1 MKKRRA
7 PGPII
12 CTKDIKESR
21 SSTWCETFTH
31 FSLHVTFYLL
41 LICFCWL
48 LVVSAGYW
56 LFLLVIGCY
65 WLFSAQSLVLFCSL
79 FAAFYSLR
87 VTFLPLLVT
96 FYSFVVCFS
105 TVLVTFSSLFV
116 TFLLL
121 LVIVTFCLLHNFVSW
136 NT

>member
-56 LFLLVIGCY
+56 LLLVVFCSKLGTFLLVVCC
-65 WLFSAQSLVLFCSL
+65 V
-79 FAAFYSLR
+79 
-87 VTFLPLLVT
+87 LLVARYFFAVACYFLLVCRLFLHGT
-96 FYSFVVCFS
+96 RYFLLVVCYIFVVARYRN
-105 TVLVTFSSLFV
+105 
-116 TFLLL
+116 FL
-121 LVIVTFCLLHNFVSW
+121 LLHNFVSW